1 MYDAVSVI
9 ISPCSSDRRWQEFSR
24 RCLPGGAFFAVYL
37 VYRPLLNI
45 GLMIVAIMTSNGAS
59 TILWGMYCTS
69 LKDTDMVSGATRF
82 LNFASYIAAS
92 LSSAIFANSV
102 DTIGWGNLI
111 LVWAGLMALGVAIT
125 IPYKKRGV

>member
-1 MYDAVSVI
+1 
-9 ISPCSSDRRWQEFSR
+9 
-24 RCLPGGAFFAVYL
+24 
-37 VYRPLLNI
+37 
-45 GLMIVAIMTSNGAS
+45 MIVAIMTSNGAS